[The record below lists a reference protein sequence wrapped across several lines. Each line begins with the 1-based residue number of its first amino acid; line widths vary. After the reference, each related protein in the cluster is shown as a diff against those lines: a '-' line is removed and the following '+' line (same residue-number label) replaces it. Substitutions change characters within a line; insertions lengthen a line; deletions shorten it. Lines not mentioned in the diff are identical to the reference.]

1 MKDSSKQLLFQPARV
16 KQLKNNFLEGFTC
29 MIGESKVSESLQ
41 FLIKNIGMLSNS
53 GLNGGSND
61 TVVDYV
67 LWITL
72 ITCVS
77 YPSKVCNINTLINR

>member
-1 MKDSSKQLLFQPARV
+1 
-16 KQLKNNFLEGFTC
+16 
-29 MIGESKVSESLQ
+29 MISESKVSESLQ
-41 FLIKNIGMLSNS
+41 FLTKNIGMLSNS

-61 TVVDYV
+61 TVVGYV

-77 YPSKVCNINTLINR
+77 YPSEVCDINTLINR